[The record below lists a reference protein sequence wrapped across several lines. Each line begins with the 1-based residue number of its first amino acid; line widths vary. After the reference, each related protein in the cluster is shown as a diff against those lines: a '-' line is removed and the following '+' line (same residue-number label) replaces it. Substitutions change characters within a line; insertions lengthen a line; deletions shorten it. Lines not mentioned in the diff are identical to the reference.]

1 MGKGEIEG
9 VGRGTEGEEG
19 DRVGE
24 ERGERKRGGKR
35 KIEGV
40 GRGTEG
46 DRGGG
51 ERDSGR

>member
-1 MGKGEIEG
+1 METDG
-9 VGRGTEGEEG
+9 VGRGTEG

-24 ERGERKRGGKR
+24 ERGERER

-51 ERDSGR
+51 ERDRGR